1 MISFEISRFLILSYR
16 IEKRR
21 NMMKGKAWRERAL
34 FLAIGIM
41 TALALVALTGASD
54 MQPVGRYQMDSVLRG
69 NFTDIYVI
77 DTTTGAVKW
86 VGNDEGKAFESI
98 RDR

>member
-1 MISFEISRFLILSYR
+1 
-16 IEKRR
+16 
-21 NMMKGKAWRERAL
+21 MKGKAWRERAL
-34 FLAIGIM
+34 FLAIGM
-41 TALALVALTGASD
+41 LTALALVALTGASD

-98 RDR
+98 KGR

>member
-1 MISFEISRFLILSYR
+1 M
-16 IEKRR
+16 
-21 NMMKGKAWRERAL
+21 NDKAWRERAL
-34 FLAIGIM
+34 FLAIGLL
-41 TALALVALTGASD
+41 TALTLVALTGASD

-86 VGNDEGKAFESI
+86 VGSDEGKAFESI
-98 RDR
+98 RGR